1 MRSVFL
7 KEWRQGRLIVIF
19 GLVLAGLIPAL
30 WAVLSTV
37 YVRDFRNQQN
47 VDLFCG
53 ILYYIVPLFL
63 AVVVGSG
70 IFAAELERGTLP
82 LLLALPFSRR
92 AVWLGKLLAGLAL
105 TFSAIVL
112 IFAPAVIA
120 RAPVLEEAQFW
131 LLAPDLLLWTIILF
145 CISFFWSTLC
155 ASIMGA
161 VLATIILWALLAI
174 AAWFAI
180 GFLGARLLGT
190 SVLLDAE
197 LWMLAT
203 CPALLT
209 GSYVGFARGE
219 LLQSRRRWILP
230 SATALAAT
238 LVICLAL
245 IGAIRW
251 ETRYDRSQIEHIS
264 WHASITGGGSAV
276 SLLALAQ
283 PVRLKR
289 DAGGWLGPGQ
299 LPTHRSQHL
308 VLLHLDTREELLV
321 RRGTGAAS
329 LSPDGTRAAL
339 LVKPPGIT
347 WGSRGRGIRRLEIWD
362 LSQDRLLYRGYLQTT
377 APPSGPPGAP
387 LPRRSA
393 LNAVEWSPDSRWLT
407 VYNMFG
413 DKHEFLVMDPQG
425 RDLRRLAT
433 KSLLGGSWGWS
444 RDSAVYY
451 LDAGLRVVRH
461 SPVQNANHLVCDP
474 RDFPEFPKGT
484 APEAGTLTVSPDGRF
499 LTVSLLVRESR
510 SAREYRSG
518 GDADG
523 DQVVSF
529 VLRAD
534 GSQPQLIYRNL
545 LGRSS
550 TISNPG
556 FFWSPDGR
564 HLYFLE
570 PKLRNSVLHWSAQR
584 AVVGRIPLPVSLTR
598 GYIRL
603 LPHSSGLLVWQERR
617 AWTLDD
623 REQLRPL
630 QRDYLRWLDISSIVG
645 FDAAG
650 RAIVPRAEEVGHSL
664 VSLDLATGE
673 TTRIYP

>member
-1 MRSVFL
+1 MKQVFL
-7 KEWRQGRLIVIF
+7 KEWRQGHLIVLF
-19 GLVLAGLIPAL
+19 GLLLGGLITAL
-30 WAVLSTV
+30 WGILTTA
-37 YVRDFRNQQN
+37 YARDFRDQQN
-47 VDLFCG
+47 VNGFCG
-53 ILYYIVPLFL
+53 ILYLILPVVI
-63 AVVVGSG
+63 AVLVGSG
-70 IFAAELERGTLP
+70 VFSTELERGTLP
-82 LLLALPFSRR
+82 LLLGLPFTRR
-92 AVWLGKLLAGLAL
+92 QVWAGKLLAGLAL
-105 TFSAIVL
+105 SLSAIVL
-112 IFAPAVIA
+112 LLAPGLIA
-120 RAPVLEEAQFW
+120 LRPALEEVHFW
-131 LLAPDLLLWTIILF
+131 TLAPDLLLWVIAAF
-145 CISFFWSTLC
+145 CISFFWSTIC
-155 ASIMGA
+155 ASIMSA
-161 VLATIILWALLAI
+161 VLATIVLWALLVI
-174 AAWFAI
+174 SAWFAI

-190 SVLLDAE
+190 GVLLDAE

-203 CPALLT
+203 CPALLL

-230 SATALAAT
+230 CTTALAAT

-251 ETRYDRSQIEHIS
+251 QTRYDRSHIERIS
-264 WHASITGGGSAV
+264 RYASLTGAGSAV
-276 SLLALAQ
+276 SLIALAQ
-283 PVRLKR
+283 PVRFKR
-289 DAGGWLGPGQ
+289 DAGGWLGPAR
-299 LPTHRSQHL
+299 LPTHRSEHL
-308 VLLHLDTREELLV
+308 VLLHLDTREEVLV

-347 WGSRGRGIRRLEIWD
+347 WGSRGRGLRRLEIWD
-362 LSQDRLLYRGYLQTT
+362 LSQDRLLYRGYPQTT
-377 APPSGPPGAP
+377 APPSGPPGTP
-387 LPRRSA
+387 LPRRSD
-393 LNAVEWSPDSRWLT
+393 LNAVKWSPDSRWLT
-407 VYNMFG
+407 VYNCFG

-425 RDLRRLAT
+425 RELRRLAT
-433 KSLLGGSWGWS
+433 KSLLGRSWGWS

-461 SPVQNANHLVCDP
+461 WPVQNANHLVCDP
-474 RDFPEFPKGT
+474 RDFPEFPKGM
-484 APEAGTLTVSPDGRF
+484 ASEAGTLTVSPDGRF

-523 DQVVSF
+523 NQVVSF

-550 TISNPG
+550 TISNPS
-556 FFWSPDGR
+556 FLWSLGGR

-570 PKLRNSVLHWSAQR
+570 PELRNSIFHWSAER
-584 AVVGRIPLPVSLTR
+584 AVVGRIPLPVSLRR

-603 LPHSSGLLVWQERR
+603 LPHSSGLLVWEERR

-664 VSLDLATGE
+664 VSLDLTTGE